1 MATRKTV
8 KKAPVAAP
16 VKKMPRAA
24 VKPAKTPV
32 PKKVPAACVVEAPAR
47 VKKQLV
53 VGPMARTCPLVLDG
67 EVDAADFSDRDC
79 LSCDEFDCRFCESQ
93 KGSGS
98 LQSRLFA
105 GSGDGDADD
114 LDADFDLDSDEAEEV
129 LDGDEGDAEDEF

>member
-1 MATRKTV
+1 MATKKTV
-8 KKAPVAAP
+8 IKTPVATP
-16 VKKMPRAA
+16 VKKMPRTA

-32 PKKVPAACVVEAPAR
+32 SKKVPAARVAEVQTR
-47 VKKQLV
+47 VKKQPV
-53 VGPMARTCPLVLDG
+53 VGPLARTCPLVLDG

-79 LSCDEFDCRFCESQ
+79 LSCDEFDCKFCESQ

-105 GSGDGDADD
+105 GTEDGDADD
-114 LDADFDLDSDEAEEV
+114 LDADFALDSDEADEV